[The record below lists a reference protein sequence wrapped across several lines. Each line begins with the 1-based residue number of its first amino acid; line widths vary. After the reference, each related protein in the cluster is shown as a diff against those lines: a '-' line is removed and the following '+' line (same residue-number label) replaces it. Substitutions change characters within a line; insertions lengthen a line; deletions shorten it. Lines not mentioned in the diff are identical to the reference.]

1 MHLRTAVALSLWP
14 ASFRPAN
21 VAAWQRQ
28 AGSTRPRPNPP
39 GVSEADVDAVL
50 ARAAAQAIEPVA
62 WSDERYP
69 TALRAIFDPPPLIWL
84 RGNSNALG
92 GVSVGIVGSRRA
104 SVYGLQV
111 AEQLSHELATYGI
124 TVVSGLAR
132 GADAAAHRGALTARG
147 ATTAVLGSGCDV
159 MYPPEHAGLAAEM
172 LARGAIVSEF
182 PPGTPPR
189 RSHFPRRN
197 RIISGL
203 SLAVVVVEAAERS
216 GMLITARCGLEQ
228 GREVMAVPGNVLSG
242 ASRGCHVLIEDGAK
256 LVEGVTDILEELR
269 IDRAPV
275 RSPMREPP
283 TDRLLQ
289 RLELGRSHDLD
300 ELEALTGVSGAGLL
314 PRLTT
319 WKLDGAVAR
328 MPGGRFVRS
337 RGKVVT

>member
-14 ASFRPAN
+14 ASIRPSN

-28 AGSTRPRPNPP
+28 AGSTRPRPHPP
-39 GVSEADVDAVL
+39 AVSEADVDAVL

-62 WSDERYP
+62 WGDERYP
-69 TALRAIFDPPPLIWL
+69 TALRTISDPPPLIWL
-84 RGNSNALG
+84 RGNAKALG

-111 AEQLSHELATYGI
+111 AEQLAHELATYGI

-132 GADAAAHRGALTARG
+132 GADAAAHRGALAARG

-159 MYPPEHAGLAAEM
+159 MYPPEHARLAAEM
-172 LARGAIVSEF
+172 LARGALVSEF
-182 PPGTPPR
+182 PPDTPPR
-189 RSHFPRRN
+189 QSHFPRRN

-216 GMLITARCGLEQ
+216 GTLITARYGLEQ

-242 ASRGCHVLIEDGAK
+242 ASRGCHALVKDGAK

-275 RSPMREPP
+275 RSPMREPA
-283 TDRLLQ
+283 TDGLLQ
-289 RLELGRSHDLD
+289 RLEFGRSYELD

-319 WKLDGAVAR
+319 WELNGAVSR
-328 MPGGRFVRS
+328 VPGGRFVRS

>member
-1 MHLRTAVALSLWP
+1 MRFSEETRTCHYSEGCDASARFRSRCSTDTEPYCTPRWGAVKSWMGRAPRFAAEAAGRRARPVLFSWGWQPPDAAAEQRMHLRTAVALSLWP

-39 GVSEADVDAVL
+39 GVSEADVAVL

-159 MYPPEHAGLAAEM
+159 MYPPEHAGLAARD
-172 LARGAIVSEF
+172 AGTWRHRVRVSAGHAASAIAFSATE
-182 PPGTPPR
+182 
-189 RSHFPRRN
+189 SHHL
-197 RIISGL
+197 G
-203 SLAVVVVEAAERS
+203 
-216 GMLITARCGLEQ
+216 
-228 GREVMAVPGNVLSG
+228 AVP
-242 ASRGCHVLIEDGAK
+242 RGRGRR
-256 LVEGVTDILEELR
+256 GR
-269 IDRAPV
+269 RAQWDADHGP
-275 RSPMREPP
+275 
-283 TDRLLQ
+283 L
-289 RLELGRSHDLD
+289 
-300 ELEALTGVSGAGLL
+300 
-314 PRLTT
+314 
-319 WKLDGAVAR
+319 
-328 MPGGRFVRS
+328 RS
-337 RGKVVT
+337 RAGPRGHGGSG